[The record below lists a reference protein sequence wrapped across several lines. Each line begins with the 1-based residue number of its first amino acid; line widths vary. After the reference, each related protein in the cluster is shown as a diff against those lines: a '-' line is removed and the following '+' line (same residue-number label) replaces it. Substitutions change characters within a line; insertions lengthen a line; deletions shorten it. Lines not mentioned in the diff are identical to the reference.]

1 MQIKTVTDRKRG
13 CGWRK
18 EGGLY
23 LMGGGEFA
31 PCGKLPVPLDVCPC
45 CGAGVKPARGWTWVN
60 ADALTKDAPCSMAGT
75 LEHGYQ
81 HKICPLDGRIGR
93 AGLLWI
99 GEAYYK
105 TPEDWLRESRDQ
117 GISRRIKAVPR
128 GFEVGETWVLLAH
141 RKAVPAPAPD
151 QEPGPGI
158 FQAFQPTEIQYVVTG
173 KETDKELEDM
183 WDRGVTPIRIERDEA
198 QVDMGLGGASDDA
211 E

>member
-23 LMGGGEFA
+23 MMGGGVFT
-31 PCGKLPVPLDVCPC
+31 PCGKLPIPLDTCPC

-60 ADALTKDAPCSMAGT
+60 ADALTKDAPCSLAGD
-75 LEHGYQ
+75 LKHGYL
-81 HKICPLDGRIGR
+81 HETCPLDGRIGR

-99 GEAYYK
+99 GEAFYK
-105 TPEDWLRESRDQ
+105 TPGDWTREAQDQ

-128 GFEVGETWVLLAH
+128 GFEIGETWVLLAH
-141 RKAVPAPAPD
+141 RRAIPATSPD
-151 QEPGPGI
+151 QEPEPGI
-158 FQAFQPTEIQYVVTG
+158 FQVFQPTEIQYVTTG
-173 KETDKELEDM
+173 KETEKELEDL
-183 WDRGVTPIRIERDEA
+183 WDRGITPIRIKRDET
-198 QVDMGLGGASDDA
+198 QVAMDLQGGADDT